1 MNYIKKHKLTSFVI
15 LVYIILIAFLYFI
28 YKLFIGSSGLPVYGD
43 RLDGIEN
50 VPITD
55 EQIQR
60 ISDEISQSESVLKV
74 TKPYLK
80 GKILKVIVTVT
91 DNAKLD
97 ASKELSKKVL
107 DVLDE
112 DQKAFY
118 DVEFFIKKPYNCT
131 IEATGKIDE
140 DGEFISDVVVN
151 FVEDLSKSE
160 FEIDYGL
167 ATTDNGEFNKTQ
179 KITVTDDGEH
189 IIYGITKDK
198 SGNSKCSIKI
208 VKKTEDAT
216 ANVQTINTITTERD
230 FPTIGYMKA
239 GSNTFSWAKTTN

>member
-1 MNYIKKHKLTSFVI
+1 MDYIKKHKLTSFVI
-15 LVYIILIAFLYFI
+15 LVYIVLIAFLYFL

-55 EQIQR
+55 EQIKQ
-60 ISDEISQSESVLKV
+60 IKDELSKSDLVLKV

-91 DNAKLD
+91 DNSALA
-97 ASKELSKKVL
+97 ASKELAPKVL
-107 DVLDE
+107 GFLDD
-112 DQKAFY
+112 DQKSFY
-118 DVEFFIKKPYNCT
+118 DIEFFITKPYSCT
-131 IEATGKIDE
+131 IEATGKMDE
-140 DGEFISDVVVN
+140 DGEFIDDVEVK

-160 FEIDYGL
+160 FELDYGL
-167 ATTDNGEFNKTQ
+167 STTDNSEFNKTQ
-179 KITVTDDGEH
+179 KITVKDDGEH

-208 VKKTEDAT
+208 VKKAENAK
-216 ANVQTINTITTERD
+216 ANVTTIDTVTVDRD
-230 FPTIGYMKA
+230 FPTIGYLKA
-239 GSNTFSWAKTTN
+239 GSSTFTWAKTQ

>member
-15 LVYIILIAFLYFI
+15 LVYIIVIAFLYFI

-55 EQIQR
+55 EQINK
-60 ISDEISQSESVLKV
+60 ISEEISKSDFVLKV

-91 DNAKLD
+91 DNANLA
-97 ASKELSKKVL
+97 ASKELSTKVPSI
-107 DVLDE
+107 LDE

-118 DVEFFIKKPYNCT
+118 DIEFFIKKPYNCT
-131 IEATGKIDE
+131 LEATGKMDDEGNFID
-140 DGEFISDVVVN
+140 DVEVK
-151 FVEDLSKSE
+151 FLDDLSKSE
-160 FEIDYGL
+160 FAIDYGL

-179 KITVTDDGEH
+179 KITVKDDGEH

-208 VKKTEDAT
+208 VKKAEEVKVDES
-216 ANVQTINTITTERD
+216 TINTITIERD
-230 FPTIGYMKA
+230 FPSIGYMKA
-239 GSNTFSWAKTTN
+239 GTNVFVWTKTA

>member
-55 EQIQR
+55 EQINK
-60 ISDEISQSESVLKV
+60 ISEEISKSDFVLKV

-91 DNAKLD
+91 DNADLN
-97 ASKELSKKVL
+97 ASKELAPKVL
-107 DVLDE
+107 GFLDE

-118 DVEFFIKKPYNCT
+118 DIEFFIKKPYNCT
-131 IEATGKIDE
+131 LEATGKMDDE
-140 DGEFISDVVVN
+140 GN
-151 FVEDLSKSE
+151 FVDDVEVKFLDDLSKSE
-160 FEIDYGL
+160 FDIDYGL

-179 KITVTDDGEH
+179 KITVKDDGEH

-208 VKKTEDAT
+208 VKKAEEVKVDES
-216 ANVQTINTITTERD
+216 TINTITIERD
-230 FPTIGYMKA
+230 FPSIGYMKA
-239 GSNTFSWAKTTN
+239 GTNAFVWTKTA